1 MNKVIVITDATSG
14 FGLAMA
20 EKFAK
25 SGCRLALVAKGKEK
39 LAKLAADV
47 EKHGAKSLAISSAIR
62 LTILFLITCCIQLD
76 AFGKQPPAV
85 IDLAGYQN
93 RGGGAGV
100 PNPPLVNG
108 QFDEGSKGWTL
119 PKGAEVKSNEGLNQT
134 GALFMEVTN
143 PGFQPMAVQNV
154 PLRPNTTYRFSV
166 QIRTEDCKVL
176 KGTPGFWTGA
186 SICVEFARDGKYVGG
201 SYHVAGVN
209 GTSNWTRREGT
220 VVVPAGVDS
229 GTITLLIR
237 KGNTGKAWFDDVSI
251 VPEAASPF
259 AYLIRPAANRF
270 LPTDGSFVIRWDNLG
285 FTANDPAGNLTA
297 WVRLMSGDE
306 VVKDGLFPLK
316 GMLTTGTL
324 GVLPQGDFTLEAIL
338 VDPAKK
344 HILHQQSFSVACKD
358 SSAGGHN
365 AVRIDNHGRTFVGK
379 DEFMPVGLF
388 LQEVTPDI
396 LDRIAASPFNTVLS
410 YRSLDMP
417 IPKGAAEATLAK
429 PIIPGPG
436 QERVKGVRLAM
447 DACHERNLKYIFC
460 LAPWPGMNAK
470 EELESKEQATEKNKG
485 RLAQS
490 ETLINNLKDH
500 PALLA
505 WYTADEPAPN
515 LAPGLS
521 RFREW
526 LRQRDPFH
534 PSYVVYM
541 HFNELPLYAD
551 SADIM
556 GIDPYPI
563 ENKHDSMTMVESA
576 TRGSQSAIGTKLAQ
590 GMPLWVVPQAH
601 NLGTYGADRKNGNV
615 SREALL
621 QTGHISPSEEDMR
634 AMSLRM
640 AIGGARGFI
649 FYSYFDLV
657 FPNVMPEFDRRWAE
671 LGRVAALLREL
682 QPFLYSEEKA
692 PEITLKTTTGTVNAA
707 AYKTADGKVKVLIT
721 GNGPGASEADITVAD
736 CDNLRSRYG
745 KTESLGG
752 GKYRFKGADIC
763 SDVLE

>member
-1 MNKVIVITDATSG
+1 MNKA
-14 FGLAMA
+14 
-20 EKFAK
+20 
-25 SGCRLALVAKGKEK
+25 KEK

-47 EKHGAKSLAISSAIR
+47 EKHGTKSLAISANVIS
-62 LTILFLITCCIQLD
+62 LTILFLLTGCIQLD

-85 IDLAGYQN
+85 IDLSGYQN
-93 RGGGAGV
+93 RVGGAVV
-100 PNPPLVNG
+100 PNPPIMNS

-119 PKGAEVKSNEGLNQT
+119 PQGAEVKSNEGLNQT

-143 PGFQPMAVQNV
+143 PGFQPLAVQNV
-154 PLRPNTTYRFSV
+154 PLRPSTTYRFSV
-166 QIRTEDCKVL
+166 QIRTEGCEDL
-176 KGTPGFWTGA
+176 KAKAASTNAEYPGFWTGA
-186 SICVEFARDGKYVGG
+186 SICVEFARDGKYAGG

-220 VVVPAGVDS
+220 VIVPAGIDS

-237 KGNTGKAWFDDVSI
+237 KGCTGKAWFDDVSI
-251 VPEAASPF
+251 VPESASPM
-259 AYLIRPAANRF
+259 AYLIRPTANRF
-270 LPTDGSFVIRWDNLG
+270 LPTDGSFAIRWDNLG

-297 WVRLMSGDE
+297 RVRLMSGDA
-306 VVKDGLFPLK
+306 VVKEGMFPLK
-316 GMLTTGTL
+316 GLLTTGTL
-324 GVLPQGDFTLEAIL
+324 GALPEGDFKLEATL
-338 VDPAKK
+338 VNPAEKR
-344 HILHQQSFSVACKD
+344 IWHQQSFSVACKD
-358 SSAGGHN
+358 KSAGGPH

-379 DEFMPVGLF
+379 DEFMPVGFF
-388 LQEVTPDI
+388 LQEVNPQI
-396 LDRIAASPFNTVLS
+396 LDVIAASPFNTVLS

-417 IPKGAAEATLAK
+417 IPKGASEATLAK

-436 QERVKGVRLAM
+436 EGRVKGVRLAM
-447 DACHERNLKYIFC
+447 DACHERGLKYIFSLC
-460 LAPWPGMNAK
+460 PWPGMNAK
-470 EELESKEQATEKNKG
+470 EELESKEQSDEKNKI

-534 PSYVVYM
+534 PSYGVYM

-563 ENKHDSMTMVESA
+563 ANKHDSMTMVESA
-576 TRGSQSAIGTKLAQ
+576 TSGSQSAIGTKLAQ

-601 NLGTYGADRKNGNV
+601 NFGTYGADRKNGNV

-657 FPNVMPEFDRRWAE
+657 WPNVMPEFSRRWAE
-671 LGRVAALLREL
+671 LCRVAALLREL

-692 PEITLKTTTGTVNAA
+692 PELTIKTTTGTVNAA
-707 AYKTADGKVKVLIT
+707 AYKTADGKIKVLVT
-721 GNGPGASEADITVAD
+721 GNGPGASEAEITVAD

-745 KTESLGG
+745 KTESLGA
-752 GKYRFKGADIC
+752 GKYRFKGTDIC
-763 SDVLE
+763 SDVLVGN

>member
-1 MNKVIVITDATSG
+1 MKPYIKKHRLNQLGAVALAAICLFYTGCRRESDSTVKQSEPTPAETDA
-14 FGLAMA
+14 
-20 EKFAK
+20 
-25 SGCRLALVAKGKEK
+25 
-39 LAKLAADV
+39 AA
-47 EKHGAKSLAISSAIR
+47 
-62 LTILFLITCCIQLD
+62 TLD
-76 AFGKQPPAV
+76 
-85 IDLAGYQN
+85 LSGYQK
-93 RGGGAGV
+93 RGGGV
-100 PNPPLVNG
+100 VIPNPPLVNS

-119 PKGAEVKSNEGLNQT
+119 PQGAEVKSSEGLNQT

-143 PGFQPMAVQNV
+143 PGLRPVAKQKV

-166 QIRTEDCKVL
+166 QIRTEDCKDPKAKDASNNVVS
-176 KGTPGFWTGA
+176 PGFWTGA
-186 SICVEFARDGKYVGG
+186 SICVEFTKDGKFAGG
-201 SYHVAGVN
+201 SYHVEGVH

-220 VVVPAGVDS
+220 LVVPDGVDS

-237 KGNTGKAWFDDVSI
+237 KGSSGKAWFDDVSI
-251 VPEAASPF
+251 VPESVSPM
-259 AYLIRPAANRF
+259 AYLIRPVANRF
-270 LPTDGSFVIRWDNLG
+270 LPTDGSFTIRWDNLG
-285 FTANDPAGNLTA
+285 FTANDAAGNLTA
-297 WVRLMSGDE
+297 RVRLMSGDT
-306 VVKDGLFPLK
+306 VVKQGMFPLQ
-316 GMLTTGTL
+316 GMLTTGSL
-324 GVLPQGDFTLEAIL
+324 GALPQGDFTLEATL
-338 VDPAKK
+338 VDPVEKQ
-344 HILHQQSFSVACKD
+344 IWHQQSFSVTCKD
-358 SSAGGHN
+358 ESAGGPN
-365 AVRIDNHGRTFVGK
+365 AVRIDNQGRTFVGK
-379 DEFMPVGLF
+379 EEFMPIGLY
-388 LQEVTPDI
+388 LKEVNPQI
-396 LDRIAASPFNTVLS
+396 LDAIAAGPFNTVLS

-417 IPKGAAEATLAK
+417 IPEGLSVSTLAT

-436 QERVKGVRLAM
+436 DGRVKGVRWAM

-460 LAPWPGMNAK
+460 LAPWPSSNAK
-470 EELESKEQATEKNKG
+470 GELESQEQAAEKNKG

-505 WYTADEPAPN
+505 WYTADEPYPN

-534 PSYVVYM
+534 PSYGVYM
-541 HFNELPLYAD
+541 HFSELHLFTD

-563 ENKHDSMTMVESA
+563 ENKRDSMSVVETSTLA
-576 TRGSQSAIGTKLAQ
+576 AQSAIGTKLAQ

-601 NLGTYGADRKNGNV
+601 NLGIYGPDRKNGNV
-615 SREALL
+615 SLEALG
-621 QTGHISPSEEDMR
+621 QTGRISPSEEDMR

-657 FPNVMPEFDRRWAE
+657 WPNVMPEFNQRWAE
-671 LGRVAALLREL
+671 LCRVAALLREL
-682 QPFLYSEEKA
+682 QPFLYSQEKA
-692 PEITLKTTTGTVNAA
+692 PELTVKTTTGKVNAA
-707 AYKTADGKVKVLIT
+707 AYKTADGKVRVLIT
-721 GNGPGASEADITVAD
+721 GTGPGASDAEFTVVG

-752 GKYRFKGADIC
+752 GKYRFKGTDIC

>member
-1 MNKVIVITDATSG
+1 MNPYTKKHHPNQLGA
-14 FGLAMA
+14 
-20 EKFAK
+20 
-25 SGCRLALVAKGKEK
+25 VA
-39 LAKLAADV
+39 LAAICFF
-47 EKHGAKSLAISSAIR
+47 HTGCQRKSE
-62 LTILFLITCCIQLD
+62 TT
-76 AFGKQPPAV
+76 GKQPPKPAETTAAAPD
-85 IDLAGYQN
+85 DLSGYQN
-93 RGGGAGV
+93 RGSGVVV
-100 PNPPLVNG
+100 PNPPVVNS

-119 PKGAEVKSNEGLNQT
+119 PQGAEVKSSEGLNQT

-143 PGFQPMAVQNV
+143 PALQPMATQKV

-166 QIRTEDCKVL
+166 QIKTEDCKEL
-176 KGTPGFWTGA
+176 KSKAASSDEFWTGA
-186 SICVEFARDGKYVGG
+186 SICVEFTKDGKFAGG
-201 SYHVAGVN
+201 SYHVEGVY

-220 VVVPAGVDS
+220 LVVPDGVDS

-237 KGNTGKAWFDDVSI
+237 KGSTGKAWFDDVSI
-251 VPEAASPF
+251 VPVATSPM
-259 AYLIRPAANRF
+259 AYLIRPTENRF
-270 LPTDGSFVIRWDNLG
+270 LPTDGSFAIRWDNLG
-285 FTANDPAGNLTA
+285 FAANDPVGNLTA
-297 WVRLMSGDE
+297 RVRLMSGDAL
-306 VVKDGLFPLK
+306 VKEGMFPLK
-316 GMLTTGTL
+316 GLLTTGTL
-324 GVLPQGDFTLEAIL
+324 GELPEGDFTLEATL
-338 VDPAKK
+338 VDPAEKQ
-344 HILHQQSFSVACKD
+344 IWHQQSFSVACKD
-358 SSAGGHN
+358 KSAGGPH
-365 AVRIDNHGRTFVGK
+365 AVRIDNQGRTSVGT

-388 LQEVTPDI
+388 LQEVNPQI
-396 LDRIAASPFNTVLS
+396 LDVIAASPFNTVLS

-417 IPKGAAEATLAK
+417 IPQGASEATLAK

-436 QERVKGVRLAM
+436 EERVKGVRLAM
-447 DACHERNLKYIFC
+447 DACQERGLKYIFC
-460 LAPWPGMNAK
+460 LAPWPSLNAK
-470 EELESKEQATEKNKG
+470 EELESQEQSAEKNKD

-534 PSYVVYM
+534 PSYGVYM
-541 HFNELPLYAD
+541 HFNELPLYVD

-563 ENKHDSMTMVESA
+563 ENKRDSMTLVETASIA
-576 TRGSQSAIGTKLAQ
+576 AQSAIGTKLAQ
-590 GMPLWVVPQAH
+590 GMPLWVAPQAH
-601 NLGTYGADRKNGNV
+601 NLGTYGPDHKNGNV
-615 SREALL
+615 SREALE
-621 QTGHISPSEEDMR
+621 QTGRISPSEEDMR

-657 FPNVMPEFDRRWAE
+657 WPSVMPEFSQRWAE
-671 LGRVAALLREL
+671 LCRVAALLREL

-692 PEITLKTTTGTVNAA
+692 PDLTVKTTTGKVNAA

-721 GNGPGASEADITVAD
+721 GNGPGASEAEITVAGIEG
-736 CDNLRSRYG
+736 LTSLFG
-745 KTESLGG
+745 KCEPVGG
-752 GKYRFKGADIC
+752 GTYRFKGTDIC